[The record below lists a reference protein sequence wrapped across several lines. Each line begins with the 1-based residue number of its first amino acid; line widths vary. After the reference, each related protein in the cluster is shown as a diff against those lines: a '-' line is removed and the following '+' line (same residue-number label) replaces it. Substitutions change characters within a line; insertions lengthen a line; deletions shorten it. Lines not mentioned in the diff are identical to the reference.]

1 MKCPICQNSTQV
13 SNSRSAD
20 HGRAIKRRRV
30 CPQCDRR
37 FTTYERIELF
47 GLEVQKRGNEKQ
59 PYLRHKL
66 ELGLRK
72 AIEKRPVSE
81 EQFQKVVALIENDI
95 FNLEKD
101 TVSSEQIGQIVLSHL
116 RTLDKVAYLRFVSV
130 HRNFKSTKAFEKEI
144 EKLEKLGRK
153 NTKIT

>member
-1 MKCPICQNSTQV
+1 MKCPVCQNSTQV

-20 HGRAIKRRRV
+20 HGMAVKRRRI
-30 CPQCDRR
+30 CLQCNRR

-47 GLEVQKRGNEKQ
+47 GLQVVKRSGGKQ

-72 AIEKRPVSE
+72 ALEKRPVSE
-81 EQFQKVVALIENDI
+81 EQFQKLVSSTENDI
-95 FNLEKD
+95 FNLERE
-101 TVSSEQIGQIVLSHL
+101 TVNSDQIGKIVLTHL
-116 RTLDKVAYLRFVSV
+116 RALDKVAYLRFASV

-144 EKLEKLGRK
+144 EKLEKLGR
-153 NTKIT
+153 

>member
-20 HGRAIKRRRV
+20 HGRAVKRRRV
-30 CPQCDRR
+30 CLQCNRR

-47 GLEVQKRGNEKQ
+47 GLQIIKRSGEKQ

-72 AIEKRPVSE
+72 ALEKRPVTE
-81 EQFQKVVALIENDI
+81 EQFQKLVSSVENDI
-95 FNLEKD
+95 FNLEKE
-101 TVSSEQIGQIVLSHL
+101 TVNSEQIGQIVLLHL
-116 RTLDKVAYLRFVSV
+116 RILDKVAYLRFASV
-130 HRNFKSTKAFEKEI
+130 YRNFKSTKAFEKEI
-144 EKLEKLGRK
+144 EKLEKK
-153 NTKIT
+153 

>member
-20 HGRAIKRRRV
+20 HGRAVKRRRV
-30 CPQCDRR
+30 CLQCNRR

-47 GLEVQKRGNEKQ
+47 GLQVVKRTGEKQ

-72 AIEKRPVSE
+72 ALEKRPVTE
-81 EQFQKVVALIENDI
+81 EQFQKTVSSIENDI

-101 TVSSEQIGQIVLSHL
+101 TVSSDIIGKIVLSHL
-116 RTLDKVAYLRFVSV
+116 RILDKVAYLRFASV
-130 HRNFKSTKAFEKEI
+130 YHNFKNTKAFEREI
-144 EKLEKLGRK
+144 EKLEKLGR
-153 NTKIT
+153 

>member
-20 HGRAIKRRRV
+20 HGRAVKRRRV
-30 CPQCDRR
+30 CLQCSRR

-47 GLEVQKRGNEKQ
+47 GLQVVKRTGEKQ

-72 AIEKRPVSE
+72 ALEKRPVAE
-81 EQFQKVVALIENDI
+81 DQFQKTVSSIENDI

-101 TVSSEQIGQIVLSHL
+101 TVNSDTIGKIVLSHL
-116 RTLDKVAYLRFVSV
+116 RILDKVAYLRFVSV
-130 HRNFKSTKAFEKEI
+130 HRNFKSTKAFEREI
-144 EKLEKLGRK
+144 EKLEKLGR
-153 NTKIT
+153 

>member
-20 HGRAIKRRRV
+20 HGRAVKRRRV
-30 CPQCDRR
+30 CLQCNRR

-47 GLEVQKRGNEKQ
+47 GLQVVKRSGEKQ
-59 PYLRHKL
+59 PYLRHKV

-72 AIEKRPVSE
+72 ALEKRPVTE
-81 EQFQKVVALIENDI
+81 EQFQKTVSLIENDI

-101 TVSSEQIGQIVLSHL
+101 TVSSDIIGKIVLSHL
-116 RTLDKVAYLRFVSV
+116 RILDKVAYLRFASV
-130 HRNFKSTKAFEKEI
+130 YHNFKNTKAFEREI
-144 EKLEKLGRK
+144 EKLEKLGR
-153 NTKIT
+153 

>member
-20 HGRAIKRRRV
+20 HGRAVKRRRV
-30 CPQCDRR
+30 CLQCNRR

-47 GLEVQKRGNEKQ
+47 GLQVVKRSGEKQ

-72 AIEKRPVSE
+72 ALEKRPVTE
-81 EQFQKVVALIENDI
+81 EQFQKTVSSIENDI

-101 TVSSEQIGQIVLSHL
+101 TVSSDIIGKIVLSHL
-116 RTLDKVAYLRFVSV
+116 RILDKVAYLRFASV
-130 HRNFKSTKAFEKEI
+130 YHNFKNTKAFEREI
-144 EKLEKLGRK
+144 EKLEKLGR
-153 NTKIT
+153 

>member
-20 HGRAIKRRRV
+20 HGRAVKRRRV
-30 CPQCDRR
+30 CLQCNRR

-47 GLEVQKRGNEKQ
+47 GLQVVKHSGEKQ

-72 AIEKRPVSE
+72 ALEKRPVTE
-81 EQFQKVVALIENDI
+81 EQFQKLVSSIENDI
-95 FNLEKD
+95 FNLEND
-101 TVSSEQIGQIVLSHL
+101 TVSSDKIGQIVLSHL
-116 RTLDKVAYLRFVSV
+116 RVLDKVAYLRFVSV

-144 EKLEKLGRK
+144 EKLEKLGR
-153 NTKIT
+153 

>member
-20 HGRAIKRRRV
+20 HGRAVKRRRV
-30 CPQCDRR
+30 CLQCNRR

-47 GLEVQKRGNEKQ
+47 GLQVVKRSGEKQ
-59 PYLRHKL
+59 PYLRHKV

-72 AIEKRPVSE
+72 ALEKRPVTE
-81 EQFQKVVALIENDI
+81 EQFQKTVSSIENDI

-101 TVSSEQIGQIVLSHL
+101 TVSSDIIGKIVLSHL
-116 RTLDKVAYLRFVSV
+116 RILDKVAYLRFASV
-130 HRNFKSTKAFEKEI
+130 YHNFKNTKAFEREI
-144 EKLEKLGRK
+144 EKLEKLGR
-153 NTKIT
+153 

>member
-20 HGRAIKRRRV
+20 HGRAVKRRRV
-30 CPQCDRR
+30 CLQCNRR

-47 GLEVQKRGNEKQ
+47 GLQVVKRSGEKQ

-72 AIEKRPVSE
+72 ALEKRPVTE
-81 EQFQKVVALIENDI
+81 EQFQKTVSLIENDI

-101 TVSSEQIGQIVLSHL
+101 TVSSDIIGKIVLSHL
-116 RTLDKVAYLRFVSV
+116 RILDKVAYLRFASV
-130 HRNFKSTKAFEKEI
+130 YHNFKNTKAFEREI
-144 EKLEKLGRK
+144 EKLEKLGR
-153 NTKIT
+153 

>member
-20 HGRAIKRRRV
+20 HGRAVKRRRV
-30 CPQCDRR
+30 CLQCSRR

-47 GLEVQKRGNEKQ
+47 GLQVVKRTGEKQ

-72 AIEKRPVSE
+72 ALEKRPVAE
-81 EQFQKVVALIENDI
+81 DQFQKTVSSIENDL
-95 FNLEKD
+95 FNLEKE
-101 TVSSEQIGQIVLSHL
+101 TVSSDTIGKIVLSHL
-116 RTLDKVAYLRFVSV
+116 RILDKVAYLRFVSV
-130 HRNFKSTKAFEKEI
+130 HRNFKSTKAFEREI
-144 EKLEKLGRK
+144 EKLEKLGR
-153 NTKIT
+153 